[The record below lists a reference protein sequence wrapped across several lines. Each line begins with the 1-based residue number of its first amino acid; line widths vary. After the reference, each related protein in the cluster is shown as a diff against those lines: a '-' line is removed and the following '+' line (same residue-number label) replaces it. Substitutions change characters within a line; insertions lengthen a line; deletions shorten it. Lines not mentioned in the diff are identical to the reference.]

1 MTTAA
6 AETAAHD
13 AERARDAATRAE
25 RAADQSDGR
34 LRDADRWIRWGIALV
49 LGAVL
54 SQVLLTL
61 TLFDRLAAIQAQN
74 VSLEEA
80 MEERFTAVEEAMEE
94 RFTAVEG
101 GITALQT
108 AVEELAAN
116 NQPRQQPR

>member
-1 MTTAA
+1 M
-6 AETAAHD
+6 
-13 AERARDAATRAE
+13 
-25 RAADQSDGR
+25 
-34 LRDADRWIRWGIALV
+34 

-61 TLFDRLAAIQAQN
+61 TLFDRLAAIQAQS

-80 MEERFTAVEEAMEE
+80 MEERFTAVEEAMDE